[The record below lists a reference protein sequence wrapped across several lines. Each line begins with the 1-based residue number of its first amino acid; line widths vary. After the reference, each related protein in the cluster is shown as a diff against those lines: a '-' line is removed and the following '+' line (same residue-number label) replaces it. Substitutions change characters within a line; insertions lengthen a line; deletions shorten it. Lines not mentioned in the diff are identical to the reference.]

1 MPFSGPGDPELPT
14 NVIDRSLEVR
24 ETWVSVWNSRFADC
38 RRDGGDVA
46 T

>member
-1 MPFSGPGDPELPT
+1 MPFSGPGDPELPS

-24 ETWVSVWNSRFADC
+24 EQWVGAWNGRFADC
-38 RRDGGDVA
+38 RQDGGEID

>member
-1 MPFSGPGDPELPT
+1 MPFSGPGDPELPS

-24 ETWVSVWNSRFADC
+24 EQWVAVWNSRFADC
-38 RRDGGDVA
+38 RRDGGEID